1 MQFDRISKTT
11 FYQLILFHSAEEE
24 KKQVIQEERDKMKAF
39 ADLQDA
45 VRRLDNRISVMLE
58 RNPRRSPRDAVGKK
72 LLRPGETG
80 GDLYER
86 IKASPHRVAAD
97 L

>member
-1 MQFDRISKTT
+1 MQFYRISKTT
-11 FYQLILFHSAEEE
+11 FYKLILFHSTEEE

-45 VRRLDNRISVMLE
+45 VRRLDNRISVMLG
-58 RNPRRSPRDAVGKK
+58 RSPRSPRDAAEET

-86 IKASPHRVAAD
+86 IKASPPRVAAD

>member
-1 MQFDRISKTT
+1 MSKTT

-45 VRRLDNRISVMLE
+45 VRRLDNWISVMLG
-58 RNPRRSPRDAVGKK
+58 RDPRSSPRDAVGEK
-72 LLRPGETG
+72 LLRLGETD

-86 IKASPHRVAAD
+86 IKASPRRVAAD